1 MQWRSPRTRLGSFTF
16 NSDVTRYLRRRSQG
30 DEQAPILDE
39 LDRNGRVRWR
49 ASASLT
55 WRQGGWSAGW
65 FTSYFHSFVDTSA
78 ATTEAVYRALGQ
90 PDYIKVFNDNGI
102 TRYVLFVDPFMNHN
116 AWVTYRFDR
125 GSHRW
130 LRGVSVRLGINNVFD
145 VEPPLADETYG
156 YAGGSANVRGRQATL
171 ELSRKF

>member
-1 MQWRSPRTRLGSFTF
+1 
-16 NSDVTRYLRRRSQG
+16 
-30 DEQAPILDE
+30 
-39 LDRNGRVRWR
+39 
-49 ASASLT
+49 
-55 WRQGGWSAGW
+55 
-65 FTSYFHSFVDTSA
+65 
-78 ATTEAVYRALGQ
+78 
-90 PDYIKVFNDNGI
+90 
-102 TRYVLFVDPFMNHN
+102 MNHN